1 MALEGRRRSP
11 DPGAADLGAVLV
23 MTRLAPCLLMA
34 SAQLHLLW
42 MSQRGWNEE
51 YVKRVRRYL
60 ATLDRLIPGNDRVAK
75 MHKFLRD
82 TLSKVAPKS

>member
-34 SAQLHLLW
+34 AGVLLSA
-42 MSQRGWNEE
+42 SEP
-51 YVKRVRRYL
+51 
-60 ATLDRLIPGNDRVAK
+60 DRNARSS
-75 MHKFLRD
+75 R
-82 TLSKVAPKS
+82 

>member
-1 MALEGRRRSP
+1 MPENTG
-11 DPGAADLGAVLV
+11 VL
-23 MTRLAPCLLMA
+23 LA
-34 SAQLHLLW
+34 AQLHLLW

-82 TLSKVAPKS
+82 TLTKVAPKS

>member
-1 MALEGRRRSP
+1 SAKPDESLARLEEALASMPENTGVLL
-11 DPGAADLGAVLV
+11 AA
-23 MTRLAPCLLMA
+23 
-34 SAQLHLLW
+34 AQLHLLW

-82 TLSKVAPKS
+82 TLTKVAPKS